1 MKAQFILDLRI
12 QQKIETDN
20 QHKCTRDL
28 LRMSNPDPPILFKVA
43 EKKFENEHL
52 ELESKIF

>member
-12 QQKIETDN
+12 QQKIETDH

-28 LRMSNPDPPILFKVA
+28 LRMSIPDPPILFKISWIQ
-43 EKKFENEHL
+43 EQWKTENN
-52 ELESKIF
+52 